1 MRVGDGE
8 ADVALRLTYR
18 WADSTGRE
26 PSVSYDARFVQ
37 RDGTWTFAGYELD
50 ELSGDVVTVGRFP
63 STALGTGS
71 DVPVEAHQ
79 LLSTTQQAYLTL
91 AADLGFQPITGTR
104 CIYYPDG
111 ATMQAIARPAS
122 LSLSSPSQGR
132 DGVGWLASSAGLAE
146 IAWGQPITPALVNL
160 SLNQM
165 GLPPHADEGAWL
177 REGLVLHYEG
187 GAERGYLPILV
198 AADVVTPLLDFPA
211 LDDVPDREALVL
223 RAHAWSATE
232 YLLDR
237 YGADGLRGLCA
248 AWDAP
253 ETGATSTGHDR
264 SNDFSRSA
272 FQEALG
278 LSPEQFESNWRADRL
293 ALLRTD
299 AEAIQA
305 TPSPP
310 ASRRCVTVTRPA
322 SCPPSPR
329 PILSCAPRSVTGS
342 PTWPITPLSP
352 TLSLENSS
360 AGRSRAVRDR
370 PLRRSS
376 R

>member
-1 MRVGDGE
+1 AAWFDNLWSRELTGVTVEPSRMRVGDGE

-160 SLNQM
+160 SLN
-165 GLPPHADEGAWL
+165 
-177 REGLVLHYEG
+177 
-187 GAERGYLPILV
+187 
-198 AADVVTPLLDFPA
+198 
-211 LDDVPDREALVL
+211 
-223 RAHAWSATE
+223 
-232 YLLDR
+232 
-237 YGADGLRGLCA
+237 
-248 AWDAP
+248 
-253 ETGATSTGHDR
+253 
-264 SNDFSRSA
+264 
-272 FQEALG
+272 
-278 LSPEQFESNWRADRL
+278 
-293 ALLRTD
+293 
-299 AEAIQA
+299 
-305 TPSPP
+305 
-310 ASRRCVTVTRPA
+310 
-322 SCPPSPR
+322 
-329 PILSCAPRSVTGS
+329 
-342 PTWPITPLSP
+342 
-352 TLSLENSS
+352 
-360 AGRSRAVRDR
+360 
-370 PLRRSS
+370 
-376 R
+376 